1 MKKIIKNIF
10 DNVKYWNDKNMLL
23 KAIPYSYY
31 QDKNII
37 IQLLNITSNNVTQVD
52 EAKRDMWNHMI
63 ASQKLGDDI
72 LNNASDDVLNDV
84 YFARKA
90 IYKYN
95 RTYIYLS
102 EELQNNN
109 DIASCAASN
118 ELVDTSDK
126 YNAPILMYMPESLQ
140 NDVDISLVA
149 CSRNI
154 HNIQYAPKLQ
164 KNKYFIIDI
173 MNSISSIDD
182 KRKILSYIDP
192 TLLEDKIFVSKLGCF
207 DNLCDRFQGDLI
219 YVSNAVKYDIKILR
233 KTELFD
239 ESIIKSVLY
248 CEYYNNNTDTAI
260 IELFD
265 YIKRFNDSYT
275 QLDNKIKDKN
285 IINKLM
291 WDMGEVL
298 SDEMILL

>member
-1 MKKIIKNIF
+1 MKNIIKSIF

-23 KAIPYSYY
+23 KAIPYSCY
-31 QDKNII
+31 QDKHII
-37 IQLLNITSNNVTQVD
+37 IQLLNITSHNLPQAY

-63 ASQKLGDDI
+63 LSEKLGDDI
-72 LNNASDDVLNDV
+72 LNNVSSDILNDV

-118 ELVDTSDK
+118 EIVDDSK
-126 YNAPILMYMPESLQ
+126 YMAPILMYMPESLQ
-140 NDVDISLVA
+140 NDIDVSLVA

-173 MNSISSIDD
+173 MNSISSVED

-192 TLLEDKIFVSKLGCF
+192 SLLEDKIFVSKLGCF
-207 DNLCDRFQGDLI
+207 DNLCDKFQGDLI
-219 YVSNAVKYDIKILR
+219 YVSHAVQYDIKILR
-233 KTELFD
+233 KTEMFD

-248 CEYYNNNTDTAI
+248 CDYYNNNVDTAI
-260 IELFD
+260 IELFN

-275 QLDNKIKDKN
+275 HLDDKIKDKN

-298 SDEMILL
+298 SEEMIF